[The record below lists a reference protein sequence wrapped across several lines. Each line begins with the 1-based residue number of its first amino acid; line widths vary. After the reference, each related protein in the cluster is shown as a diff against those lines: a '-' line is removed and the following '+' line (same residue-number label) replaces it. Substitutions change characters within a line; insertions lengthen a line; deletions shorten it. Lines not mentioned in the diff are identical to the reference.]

1 MADLHPQISALRR
14 QLDEASAR
22 AQALAAAK
30 DDAAFVQRP
39 ADGGWSPAEC
49 LVHLNLTTKAFLPL
63 IDDALNTPPK
73 SPMDPSR
80 RYRRDTMGWFLTT
93 MMEPPVR
100 MKVKTT
106 PPFMPK
112 LSTSRADILREF
124 EALQAEFAVRVEK
137 ANGYD
142 VSKVKVQSPFSQ
154 KMSYSLLGGFTA
166 ILAHERRHLWQAER
180 ASGLK
185 P

>member
-1 MADLHPQISALRR
+1 METLHPQIAALRR
-14 QLDEASAR
+14 EADQATAR
-22 AQALAAAK
+22 AKALAASGN
-30 DDAAFVQRP
+30 DAAFVRRP

-63 IDDALNTPPK
+63 IDDALAKAPK
-73 SPMDPSR
+73 APMDLSR
-80 RYRRDTMGWFLTT
+80 RYRRDVMGWFLTT
-93 MMEPPVR
+93 MMEPPAR

-106 PPFMPK
+106 PPFMPT
-112 LSTSRADILREF
+112 LSTTPADIVREF
-124 EALQAEFAVRVEK
+124 EALQAELASRIER

-142 VSKVKVQSPFSQ
+142 VSRVKVRSPFSE

-180 ASGLK
+180 ASR
-185 P
+185 